1 MKEIAVISGKGG
13 TGKTTVT
20 AAFAGMCDPVLADCD
35 VDASN
40 LPLIL
45 TPKKVREEE
54 FKGSYVAVKN
64 ESCTFCGE
72 CRKVCRFG
80 AINENFDIIP
90 VKCEGCG
97 TCTLVCVADA
107 LRLRERVTGKVF
119 VSETRAGPMVHAE
132 LFMGEEASGKLV
144 TRVRDVAAEVAE
156 IRKKKIVL
164 IDGSPGIGCPVI
176 ASIVGT
182 SLVVMVTEPTL
193 SGRYDLER
201 MHSVVHHFTI
211 PCCVCINK
219 CDINSETTKKIE
231 SWCGGMGIPVVG
243 ELPFDTQVIEAVV
256 AGKTVI
262 EFNSPTGEKIK
273 TMWRKIQEFEVL
285 GKSE

>member
-20 AAFAGMCDPVLADCD
+20 AAFSGLCDAVLADCD

-45 TPKKVREEE
+45 TPTIVREEA
-54 FKGSYVAVKN
+54 FKGSFEAVKN
-64 ESCTFCGE
+64 PELCISCGE
-72 CRKVCRFG
+72 CKKVCRFG
-80 AINENFDIIP
+80 AINDKYDIIP

-97 TCTLVCVADA
+97 TCTLVCPEKA
-107 LRLRERVTGKVF
+107 LVLKERVTGKVF
-119 VSETRAGPMVHAE
+119 VSDTRVGPMVHAR

-144 TRVRDVAAEVAE
+144 TRVRDVAAELADT
-156 IRKKKIVL
+156 KKKEVVL

-182 SLVVMVTEPTL
+182 RLVIIVTEPTL
-193 SGRYDLER
+193 SGIYDLER
-201 MHSVVHHFTI
+201 IYKVVNHFHI

-219 CDINSETTKKIE
+219 YDINVENTQSIE
-231 SWCGGMGIPVVG
+231 SWCTRNSIPVVG
-243 ELPFDTQVIEAVV
+243 KIPYDTRVIEAMI
-256 AGKTVI
+256 AQKTVI
-262 EFNSPTGEKIK
+262 EHDIDMAQKVRGMWEKIEE
-273 TMWRKIQEFEVL
+273 MI
-285 GKSE
+285 S